1 MAVGMILLAV
11 GMLAVSLFPFY
22 ATVMFGF
29 FLSGLGKAV
38 FDPAVQAYIS
48 ERVPYRRRALAIGLL
63 EVSWAGSTLVGIPL
77 IAFLIDKYDWR
88 SPFWVMGSLGLI
100 GAIAL
105 WILIPEEQNRGNLK
119 KPSYSFK
126 TVWKDLTRDRS
137 ALGTL
142 GFYFLIGAANDN
154 LFVVYGAWLENSFNL
169 SIVALGLGT
178 SVIGFAELTGE
189 FMTAAI
195 SDRLGLKRAI
205 TIGML
210 LCIISY
216 ALLPFMDASLLTVLA
231 ALFFLFFV
239 FEFTVVTSISLAT
252 ELLPEYRATMM
263 ASFYASASIGRVA
276 GALAGGPIWMAG
288 GIVAT
293 CMVSAATNCL
303 ALVLLWWGLQGW
315 RKD

>member
-1 MAVGMILLAV
+1 MKNGTKAGYNNRSNSGLVIKISAATLCRLVLNTTRRFAYPFAPSLSRGLGVPLHAVTTLIAVSQATGILGFFFGPIADRTGYRRMMAVGMILLAV

-63 EVSWAGSTLVGIPL
+63 EISWAGSTLVGIPL

-88 SPFWVMGSLGLI
+88 SPFLVMGILGLI

-105 WILIPEEQNRGNLK
+105 WILIPEEQNRGNLQ
-119 KPSYSFK
+119 KPPYGFK

-169 SIVALGLGT
+169 SIVALGLGK
-178 SVIGFAELTGE
+178 V
-189 FMTAAI
+189 
-195 SDRLGLKRAI
+195 
-205 TIGML
+205 
-210 LCIISY
+210 
-216 ALLPFMDASLLTVLA
+216 
-231 ALFFLFFV
+231 
-239 FEFTVVTSISLAT
+239 
-252 ELLPEYRATMM
+252 
-263 ASFYASASIGRVA
+263 
-276 GALAGGPIWMAG
+276 
-288 GIVAT
+288 
-293 CMVSAATNCL
+293 
-303 ALVLLWWGLQGW
+303 
-315 RKD
+315 